1 MAYALLVF
9 IPLSLVL
16 RYFLAVEPL
25 WVFLTG
31 IVAIAVL
38 ADWIRRATEQLARR
52 AGSTIGGLLNVSFG
66 NTAEL
71 VLALFILRQAEIRV
85 VQTQITGSIIGATLL
100 FFGISALVGGAGR
113 VGQVFDKANAG
124 LLTTLLFLV
133 VGILLPAVFDANERA
148 AAGVQASSR

>member
-1 MAYALLVF
+1 M
-9 IPLSLVL
+9 
-16 RYFLAVEPL
+16 
-25 WVFLTG
+25 
-31 IVAIAVL
+31 
-38 ADWIRRATEQLARR
+38 
-52 AGSTIGGLLNVSFG
+52 
-66 NTAEL
+66 
-71 VLALFILRQAEIRV
+71 LALFIPRQAEIRV